1 MFNLEW
7 YRIFLH
13 TAKAGNLTKAA
24 QELYITQPSVS
35 YAIKQM
41 EEALGVSLFY
51 RLPKGVKLT
60 VEGRA
65 LLDFVEPSF
74 ALLDAG
80 ETKLHNLKRLEG
92 GELRVGASDSLL
104 KHLLLP
110 HLDAFHAQYPD
121 IRIRLSHGKTP
132 DIVQRLKEGQI
143 DFGIVHMPVADPYVE
158 AEALTV
164 IQDAFVAGEAYKE
177 LAGRT
182 LSAEELGALPLLL
195 LSQGSSTRRFVE
207 QWFAAQGISI
217 EADIELGSI
226 DLLVEFARRGFGVA
240 YVTRSFVEEELKAG
254 TLVELQPIDV
264 VPSRTI
270 GVAVHREMPLSLAAS
285 RFLHVLRSAFASSED
300 GMA

>member
-13 TAKAGNLTKAA
+13 TARAGNLTKAA

-41 EEALGVSLFY
+41 EEALGVALFH

-60 VEGRA
+60 AEGKA

-80 ETKLHNLKRLEG
+80 ESKLHNLKRLAG

-110 HLDAFHAQYPD
+110 HLDSFHAQYPD

-143 DFGIVHMPVADPYVE
+143 DFGIVHMPVADPQIE

-164 IQDAFVAGEAYKE
+164 IQDTFVAGQTYSK
-177 LAGRT
+177 LAGRP
-182 LSAEELGALPLLL
+182 LPADELGAQPLLL
-195 LSQGSSTRRFVE
+195 LSQGSSTRRHVE
-207 QWFAAQGISI
+207 QWFSARGVKI

-226 DLLVEFARRGFGVA
+226 DLLVEFARRGFGIA
-240 YVTRSFVEEELKAG
+240 YVTRSFVEGELSSG
-254 TLVELQPIDV
+254 TLIELETGDAL
-264 VPSRTI
+264 PSRTI
-270 GVAVHREMPLSLAAS
+270 GIAVHREMPLSLAAS
-285 RFLHVLRSAFASSED
+285 RFLDMLRSAFPGSVKGGE
-300 GMA
+300 